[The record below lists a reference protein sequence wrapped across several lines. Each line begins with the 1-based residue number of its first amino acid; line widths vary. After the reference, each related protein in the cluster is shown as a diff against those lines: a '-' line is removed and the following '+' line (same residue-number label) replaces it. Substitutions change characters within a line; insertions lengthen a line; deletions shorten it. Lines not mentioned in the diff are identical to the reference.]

1 MIDVR
6 RILLVQRTE
15 GDEIVNV
22 LLGQTCLPFEQL
34 LDEIDIE
41 LGDAVEENTIATV
54 PVLTGQCHGRL
65 HRGNEQTENVALA
78 AITYSLNQRRLKT
91 KVTLLLLLLAN
102 EQMANVQMT
111 FETRVI
117 QWQGEI
123 DLFNVTVF
131 EEEFDELDV
140 IVFARVVE

>member
-1 MIDVR
+1 MIDVGG
-6 RILLVQRTE
+6 ILLVQRTE

-22 LLGQTCLPFEQL
+22 FLGQTRLPFEQL
-34 LDEIDIE
+34 LDEIEIE
-41 LGDAVEENTIATV
+41 LGDAVEENTIARM
-54 PVLTGQCHGRL
+54 PMLTGHCHGF
-65 HRGNEQTENVALA
+65 HRRDEQTENVALA
-78 AITYSLNQRRLKT
+78 AITYRLNQRRVKT
-91 KVTLLLLLLAN
+91 KVSLLLLLLAN
-102 EQMANVQMT
+102 EEVAHVQVT